1 MQTKT
6 LLLTTGCVLPF
17 LGVRAEEKSAGVTA
31 SRYPNVILFYIDDLG
46 YGDLTLTGAQ
56 GYTTPNID
64 RLAHDGMFFTQFYS
78 PSAVSS
84 ASRAG
89 LMTGCYPNRVSIYGA
104 LMPGTGV
111 GLNPEEQ
118 TIPKILKEIGY
129 KTCIVGK
136 WHLGDEPQ
144 FLPLQMGFDEYLGL
158 PYSNDMWPYG
168 YSAKRGDR
176 HPEVTNKKSP
186 KLPLYEGS
194 RVLEYIESQDDQD
207 ELTTRYTDY
216 AVDFIKRNHGNPFF
230 LYVAHTMPHVP
241 LGVSGKFRGKSEQGA
256 YGDVMMELD
265 WSVHQIVETLEKEGL
280 TNNTIVIFTSD
291 NGPWINF
298 GDQQGSAGG
307 LKEAKHTSMEGG
319 QRVPCI
325 VKWPNVV
332 PAGLVCNRLASAIDI
347 LPTLVEITGATM
359 PENKIDGVSLLP
371 LWQGD
376 LSVSPRD
383 LMFYYYGNNNLR
395 AVRDARFKLIL
406 PHKYFSYE
414 NSLPRDGGYP
424 GKMCEVEVEL
434 ALFDL
439 RRDPG
444 ERYDVNDLY
453 AEEVLKL
460 QKVVAA
466 MREDIGD
473 SITSVE
479 GKNVR
484 PSGCIDEIHR
494 VQ

>member
-1 MQTKT
+1 MVPQT
-6 LLLTTGCVLPF
+6 LLAVAAGCTLPI
-17 LGVRAEEKSAGVTA
+17 GVAHPAAAKKSAAENTA
-31 SRYPNVILFYIDDLG
+31 RPNIVLFYIDDLG

-56 GYTTPNID
+56 GYTTPHID

-104 LMPGTGV
+104 LLPDCGI

-118 TIPKILKEIGY
+118 ILPEILKEVGY
-129 KTCIVGK
+129 ATCIVGK
-136 WHLGDEPQ
+136 WHLGDTSE

-168 YSAKRGDR
+168 YRAERGDK
-176 HPEVTNKKSP
+176 HPAVQNQKSP
-186 KLPLYEGS
+186 KLPLYKGN
-194 RVLEYIESQDDQD
+194 RVLKHIESIDDQD

-216 AVDFIKRNHGNPFF
+216 AVDFIKRNREHPFF

-241 LGVSGKFRGKSEQGA
+241 LGVSQKFRGKSEQGA
-256 YGDVMMELD
+256 FGDVLMELD
-265 WSVHQIVETLEKEGL
+265 WSVEQILAELESKGI
-280 TNNTIVIFTSD
+280 TRNTIVIFTSD

-307 LKEAKHTSMEGG
+307 LREAKHASMEGG

-325 VKWPNVV
+325 VKWPEVV
-332 PAGLVCNRLASAIDI
+332 PEGLVCNRLVSAIDL
-347 LPTLVEITGATM
+347 LPTLADAAGATL
-359 PENKIDGVSLLP
+359 PEREIDGVNLMP
-371 LWQGD
+371 LWRGD
-376 LSVSPRD
+376 FSASPREFI
-383 LMFYYYGNNNLR
+383 FYYYVNKNWICLR
-395 AVRDARFKLIL
+395 NARFKLVL

-414 NSLPRDGGYP
+414 NQLPRDGGRP
-424 GKMCEVEVEL
+424 GKTQQIEVGL
-434 ALFDL
+434 SLYDL

-444 ERYDVNDLY
+444 ERYDVKMLY
-453 AEEVLKL
+453 PDEVASLL
-460 QKVVAA
+460 EAVEII
-466 MREDIGD
+466 REDLGD
-473 SITSVE
+473 SIVGVE
-479 GKNVR
+479 GREVR
-484 PSGCIDEIHR
+484 PSGR